1 MDSEVYWA
9 QRAEE
14 REQYWHKKC
23 QETIE
28 RELASYYRASL
39 GRIQTEIAALYGR
52 FAVDNEL
59 TMAEARKLL
68 KGNEFRQWRMDIQEY
83 VKKIEATG
91 DKGLERELNV
101 LAMRSRISRL
111 DKLYSETLVELDK
124 LGRKVSKSMK
134 SFLTDAYKDNYYH
147 GLYDIAKAGEL
158 QNAVS
163 KVDSKALEDV
173 LRTRWSGKNY
183 SERIWKNQKL
193 LAQTIKDEMMTAVH
207 RGESVEKISK
217 RVAKRMDVGISNA
230 RRLVRTELNFVN
242 NQAAFESIEDAG
254 MKYYRFIATL
264 DRRTSDKCRSMDGK
278 VFYLQEREYGVNIPP
293 LHPNCR
299 STIAGSLYGPNKA
312 KTGTRAARD
321 EGGKTVYVPADM
333 TYEDWKSVYVDKSK
347 TLEEW
352 LKEHNN
358 PLLKL
363 QQLIDKVELKT
374 CSKDDVISIGK
385 AICEHFNLE
394 EKIGD
399 KNALKS
405 IFSYFREMDG
415 NIQAKD
421 FAKGSALANKKMLT
435 EAFSYYPK
443 AWSDYLRE
451 SGRQIYTKKVQR
463 GFFCSGAVKPSGKYY
478 ESNFD
483 DFRDKYVSI
492 HMSGERRT
500 TPYHEIGHMVEFFNP
515 NALRISKEFIKART
529 QGEKAV
535 PLRDL
540 FPSSGYGI
548 QEVTKPDD
556 FISPYIGK
564 EYPAATEVL
573 SMGLEQ
579 IFEPTNMLKRVE
591 WVDGHYER
599 EYATIKEDEEYLYLI
614 VGLILKA

>member
-1 MDSEVYWA
+1 MDSEAYWV

-14 REQYWHKKC
+14 RENYWHNKC

-28 RELASYYRASL
+28 KELASYYRTSL

-83 VKKIEATG
+83 VNQIEATG

-111 DKLYSETLVELDK
+111 DKLYSETLIELDK
-124 LGRKVSKSMK
+124 LGRKVSKDMK
-134 SFLTDAYKDNYYH
+134 AFLTDAYKDNYYH

-163 KVDSKALEDV
+163 KVDSKAMENV

-193 LAQTIKDEMMTAVH
+193 LAKTIKDEMMTAVH
-207 RGESVEKISK
+207 RGESVEKIST
-217 RVAKRMDVGISNA
+217 RVAKRMNVGISNA
-230 RRLVRTELNFVN
+230 RRLVRTEMNYVN
-242 NQAAFESIEDAG
+242 NHGAVDSIKDAG
-254 MKYYRFIATL
+254 MKHFRFIATL
-264 DRRTSDKCRSMDGK
+264 DRRTSAICRAHDGH
-278 VFYLQEREYGVNIPP
+278 VYPLEEAVQGANVPP

-312 KTGTRAARD
+312 RTGTRAARN
-321 EGGKTVYVPADM
+321 EAGKTVYVPADM
-333 TYEDWKSVYVDKSK
+333 NYDDWQAVYVDKSK
-347 TLEEW
+347 TLEDW
-352 LKEHNN
+352 LKEHGN

-363 QQLIDKVELKT
+363 QQLIDKVDMKN
-374 CSKDDVISIGK
+374 CSKNEVISIGK
-385 AICEHFNLE
+385 AVCEHFNLK

-399 KNALKS
+399 KNALKL
-405 IFSYFREMDG
+405 IFNNFREMDG
-415 NIQAKD
+415 NIQTKD
-421 FAKGSALANKKMLT
+421 FAKGSALVNKKMLT

-443 AWSDYLRE
+443 AWADYLRD
-451 SGRQIYTKKVQR
+451 SGRQIYTKKVRR
-463 GFFCSGAVKPSGKYY
+463 GFFCSGAVKPGGKYY

-492 HMSGERRT
+492 HMSGDRRT

-535 PLRDL
+535 LLRDL
-540 FPSSGYGI
+540 FPTSGYGF

-564 EYPAATEVL
+564 EYDGATEVL

-579 IFEPTNMLKRVE
+579 IFEPTDMLKRVE
-591 WVDGHYER
+591 RVDGHYER